1 MALDAFSARLGATQ
15 GRLAADDAPDG
26 NFVFVLGD
34 DQPGRIHDLNPGD
47 HAEVTQLAD
56 LTGVDFV
63 RATLKLRVPT
73 GMPAGFAWE
82 AAIVVDGNVAAAAST
97 TPGRERTLTDLAANV
112 WKLSG
117 MHAIGFRLS
126 LVIA

>member
-1 MALDAFSARLGATQ
+1 MALDAFSARLGTTQ

-34 DQPGRIHDLNPGD
+34 DQPGRIHELAPGD
-47 HAEVTQLAD
+47 HAEVTQLTD

-73 GMPAGFAWE
+73 SIPAGLAWE

-112 WKLSG
+112 SKLSG

-126 LVIA
+126 LVTA